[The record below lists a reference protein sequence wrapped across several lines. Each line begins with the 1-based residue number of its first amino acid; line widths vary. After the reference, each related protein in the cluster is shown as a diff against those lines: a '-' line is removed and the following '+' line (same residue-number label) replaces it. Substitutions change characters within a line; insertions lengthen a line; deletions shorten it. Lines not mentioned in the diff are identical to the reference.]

1 MAVHEHGAADGS
13 GVVPESGRIAQD
25 LDPELSLD
33 SGLDL
38 DPGIERD
45 RTPARWGSA
54 CSVIEWTNRPVIS
67 GLIALLAFTAFVV
80 GRWDLW
86 ARRSIGRF
94 ILIGEHFAHT
104 AQLPPGMPLR
114 AAYGYDGQFYYRLA
128 NNPFNFSHTAYGITV
143 DRTYRFMRIGYPV
156 ITWLAS
162 AGQRALIPYMLVA
175 VNVAALAALAY
186 LGAMFARQSGRHAAW
201 GLLLPGYFGLVTSLS
216 RDTAEP
222 VAAAFLLAGLLAVR
236 ARRPYLAALLLAFG
250 ALTRETV
257 MVAVAAIAIVRLT
270 GLARRRIRP
279 GREDIAWI
287 GPAAVFAAWQ
297 VVVYAVIGTFPLLAD
312 GGRNAGAPLIAPA
325 EAIKHNLLHIDFGS
339 YNGVD
344 IWLAE
349 VAVLLV
355 FAIAAL
361 ISWRASRAPIHE
373 KVALVLFVIEICVIT
388 PSTWSSRTAD
398 LRSFVE
404 VFLMAVIVLLGR
416 PHQPWRTPG
425 AWLLPA
431 ATVCLLP
438 VLGDIIRLRLNWS

>member
-1 MAVHEHGAADGS
+1 MAVHEHGAAGGS
-13 GVVPESGRIAQD
+13 VMPETGRIAQD
-25 LDPELSLD
+25 LDSELSRD
-33 SGLDL
+33 AGLDL
-38 DPGIERD
+38 DPGIEQR
-45 RTPARWGSA
+45 RAPGRWEPAR
-54 CSVIEWTNRPVIS
+54 SVIKWSNRPIVT
-67 GLIALLAFTAFVV
+67 GLIALLAFTTFVV
-80 GRWDLW
+80 ARWDLW

-94 ILIGEHFAHT
+94 ILIGEHFAHP

-143 DRTYRFMRIGYPV
+143 DRSYRFMRIGYPV
-156 ITWLAS
+156 ITWLVS

-201 GLLLPGYFGLVTSLS
+201 GLLLPGYFGLITSVS

-222 VAAAFLLAGLLAVR
+222 VAAAFMLAGLLAIR
-236 ARRPYLAALLLAFG
+236 ARRPWLAALLLAFG

-270 GLARRRIRP
+270 GLVRRRIRP
-279 GREDIAWI
+279 GREDVAWI
-287 GPAAVFAAWQ
+287 VPAAAFAAWQ

-312 GGRNAGAPLIAPA
+312 GGRNAGAPLIAPV
-325 EAIKHNLLHIDFGS
+325 EAIKDNLLHIDFGG

-349 VAVLLV
+349 LAVLLA

-361 ISWRASRAPIHE
+361 ISWRASGAPVHE
-373 KVALVLFVIEICVIT
+373 KVALVLFVIEICVVT

-416 PHQPWRTPG
+416 PRQPWRTRG
-425 AWLLPA
+425 AWLLPV
-431 ATVCLLP
+431 ATLCLLP
-438 VLGDIIRLRLNWS
+438 VLGYIVQLRLHWS